1 MCGGVSSR
9 EISDIS
15 MNLRS
20 RVFFATFVGRTDAGL
35 YGPGPTRPDPTG
47 VTEGVLVRDR
57 PVDHWEIME
66 LVCATNVPTNA
77 RSCRPVCEVV
87 HPNVTRVGGRGG
99 AGTVDVP
106 GGAAVGNVSI
116 NSRVGE
122 ALGRGKLL
130 ARVSQVWPSR

>member
-1 MCGGVSSR
+1 MWWCVVQR
-9 EISDIS
+9 
-15 MNLRS
+15 NLGHFYEFEVQSFLCDLR
-20 RVFFATFVGRTDAGL
+20 RQDRCWVICTG
-35 YGPGPTRPDPTG
+35 PDPTG
-47 VTEGVLVRDR
+47 VTEGVLVRER

-130 ARVSQVWPSR
+130 AQVSQVWPSR